1 MFVKYNILLYELLYF
16 YYLCDMMVLYK
27 KKCKEDR
34 IMIKVPQMFKDES
47 FDTLVI
53 DDDGVRYYVQY
64 RGNKFTWMNLTDIR
78 NYKIPENVQQY
89 AVMYFLNKYGI

>member
-1 MFVKYNILLYELLYF
+1 
-16 YYLCDMMVLYK
+16 
-27 KKCKEDR
+27 
-34 IMIKVPQMFKDES
+34 MIRVPQMFRDES

-78 NYKIPENVQQY
+78 NYEIPENVQQY

>member
-1 MFVKYNILLYELLYF
+1 
-16 YYLCDMMVLYK
+16 
-27 KKCKEDR
+27 
-34 IMIKVPQMFKDES
+34 MIKVPQMFRDES

>member
-1 MFVKYNILLYELLYF
+1 
-16 YYLCDMMVLYK
+16 
-27 KKCKEDR
+27 
-34 IMIKVPQMFKDES
+34 MFKDEL

-64 RGNKFTWMNLTDIR
+64 RGNKFIWMNLTDIR

>member
-1 MFVKYNILLYELLYF
+1 
-16 YYLCDMMVLYK
+16 
-27 KKCKEDR
+27 
-34 IMIKVPQMFKDES
+34 MIRVPQMFKDES

-64 RGNKFTWMNLTDIR
+64 RNNKFQWMNLTDIR

-89 AVMYFLNKYGI
+89 AVMYFLNKHGI

>member
-1 MFVKYNILLYELLYF
+1 
-16 YYLCDMMVLYK
+16 
-27 KKCKEDR
+27 
-34 IMIKVPQMFKDES
+34 MIRVPQMFRDES

-64 RGNKFTWMNLTDIR
+64 RHNKFQWMNLTDIR
-78 NYKIPENVQQY
+78 NYEIPENVQQY

>member
-1 MFVKYNILLYELLYF
+1 
-16 YYLCDMMVLYK
+16 
-27 KKCKEDR
+27 
-34 IMIKVPQMFKDES
+34 MIKVPQMFKDEL

-64 RGNKFTWMNLTDIR
+64 RGNKFTWMNLTDIK
-78 NYKIPENVQQY
+78 NYEIPENVQQY

>member
-1 MFVKYNILLYELLYF
+1 
-16 YYLCDMMVLYK
+16 
-27 KKCKEDR
+27 
-34 IMIKVPQMFKDES
+34 MIKVTQMFKDEL

-64 RGNKFTWMNLTDIR
+64 RGNKFIWMNLTDIR

>member
-1 MFVKYNILLYELLYF
+1 
-16 YYLCDMMVLYK
+16 
-27 KKCKEDR
+27 
-34 IMIKVPQMFKDES
+34 MIRVPQMFRDES

-53 DDDGVRYYVQY
+53 DDDVVRYYVQY

-78 NYKIPENVQQY
+78 NYEIPENVQQY

>member
-1 MFVKYNILLYELLYF
+1 
-16 YYLCDMMVLYK
+16 
-27 KKCKEDR
+27 
-34 IMIKVPQMFKDES
+34 MIKVPQMFRDES

-64 RGNKFTWMNLTDIR
+64 RCNKFTWMNLTDIR